1 MVAYMVRS
9 WQKRARKLFGIKS
22 RTKRERTFAYL
33 FKIRRA
39 LSRNIG
45 DDMAIYH
52 LSVKTGSR
60 GGGQSAKAKSD
71 YIEREGKYEKD
82 RDELAYSESG
92 NMPEW
97 AGDDPREYWAAA
109 DEHERANGS
118 LFKEVEF
125 ALPVELDERQQR
137 ELASS
142 FAADLTGGERLP
154 YTMAIHRGGGDNPHV
169 HLMISE
175 RGLDGHARD
184 AEQWFKRANKAKP
197 EKGGALKTRS
207 LNKEW
212 LANTRQAWETAA
224 NGALERAGRSERID
238 HRSLAA
244 QREEAIERGQVNRA
258 DELNRQPGVH
268 LGPERHRAQRGGPSR
283 VVELAERI
291 EQSNRADR
299 AEREQ
304 ERPRPAADEKAI
316 ADIAAEIAGIEA
328 RLKEIYDRTRA
339 AIDKRLEQVGRAIR
353 AGADA
358 VGRAGEDLVRAGSG
372 VGRAIQAGA
381 DAVGRTGRAFAG
393 GHQDI
398 RTAIRER
405 SEAPEGPI
413 SGVATAVKQIRKGTP
428 VVRAAS
434 QEGDRATRALNRTHR
449 SIGRSIV
456 ACRRFDLTVHQ
467 FSGELELVA
476 SLTRAEADQK
486 RKSGDQVGRV
496 EGPIESLLQEK
507 KREYLQREAEQERRY
522 TESKAAFVRSLD
534 DPYKTQ
540 TWDEKRLGDM
550 FQREYPTEANS
561 LRTAAI
567 EQQREREQQH
577 ERPKSRGYER

>member
-1 MVAYMVRS
+1 MS
-9 WQKRARKLFGIKS
+9 RK
-22 RTKRERTFAYL
+22 
-33 FKIRRA
+33 
-39 LSRNIG
+39 IG
-45 DDMAIYH
+45 DYMAIYH

-60 GGGQSAKAKSD
+60 IGGQSAKAKSE

-97 AGDDPREYWAAA
+97 AEDDPQKYWAAA

-125 ALPVELDERQQR
+125 AVPVELNERQQQ

-175 RGLDGHARD
+175 RGLDGHDRD
-184 AEQWFKRANKAKP
+184 AEQWFKRANKAAP

-207 LNKEW
+207 FMNKEW
-212 LANTRQAWETAA
+212 LENTRKAWETAA
-224 NGALERAGRSERID
+224 NTALDRAGRAERID

-244 QREEAIERGQVNRA
+244 QREEAIERGQVDRA

-304 ERPRPAADEKAI
+304 EGPRSAADEQAI
-316 ADIAAEIAGIEA
+316 ADKAAEIAGIEA

-339 AIDKRLEQVGRAIR
+339 AINRQLEQVRRAIRAGANAVGRTGKDLVRASSGVDRAIR

-358 VGRAGEDLVRAGSG
+358 VGR
-372 VGRAIQAGA
+372 
-381 DAVGRTGRAFAG
+381 TGRALAG
-393 GHQDI
+393 GHQEI
-398 RTAIRER
+398 GTAIRER

-413 SGVATAVKQIRKGTP
+413 PGLSTTVKEIRKGRS
-428 VVRAAS
+428 VIRGAS
-434 QEGDRATRALNRTHR
+434 QEGEQTAGTISIENRR
-449 SIGRSIV
+449 LGRS
-456 ACRRFDLTVHQ
+456 
-467 FSGELELVA
+467 LVA
-476 SLTRAEADQK
+476 SREFEQRVRQSSGEFERAVSLIRAEADQK
-486 RKSGDQVGRV
+486 QKAGNQVGRV
-496 EGPIESLLQEK
+496 EGPIESLLHKK
-507 KREYLQREAEQERRY
+507 KREAAARAKWEQEYAAGKDAYARSLDSSAPKLTRREEDLADEWKKQNWSEAMDMQRAAREAEWQRNRGRGGIER
-522 TESKAAFVRSLD
+522 
-534 DPYKTQ
+534 
-540 TWDEKRLGDM
+540 
-550 FQREYPTEANS
+550 
-561 LRTAAI
+561 
-567 EQQREREQQH
+567 
-577 ERPKSRGYER
+577 

>member
-1 MVAYMVRS
+1 
-9 WQKRARKLFGIKS
+9 
-22 RTKRERTFAYL
+22 
-33 FKIRRA
+33 
-39 LSRNIG
+39 
-45 DDMAIYH
+45 MAIYH

-97 AGDDPREYWAAA
+97 AEDDPQKYWEAA
-109 DEHERANGS
+109 DAHERANGS

-125 ALPVELDERQQR
+125 ALPVELDDGQQR

-142 FAADLTGGERLP
+142 FAAELTGGERLP

-184 AEQWFKRANKAKP
+184 AEQWFKRANKANP

-244 QREEAIERGQVNRA
+244 QRAESVERGQVDRA
-258 DELNRQPGVH
+258 DELSRPPGVH
-268 LGPERHRAQRGGPSR
+268 LGPERYRAQRGGTSR
-283 VVELAERI
+283 VVELSERI

-304 ERPRPAADEKAI
+304 EGSRFGADGRAG

-339 AIDKRLEQVGRAIR
+339 AIDSRLEQVGRAIR

-358 VGRAGEDLVRAGSG
+358 VGRAGKEIVRAGSG
-372 VGRAIQAGA
+372 LAEQYR
-381 DAVGRTGRAFAG
+381 
-393 GHQDI
+393 
-398 RTAIRER
+398 RER
-405 SEAPEGPI
+405 
-413 SGVATAVKQIRKGTP
+413 TQLAVQVERLKEDIKTFAQQY
-428 VVRAAS
+428 A
-434 QEGDRATRALNRTHR
+434 N
-449 SIGRSIV
+449 
-456 ACRRFDLTVHQ
+456 
-467 FSGELELVA
+467 
-476 SLTRAEADQK
+476 DQK
-486 RKSGDQVGRV
+486 REKDRYQGLPLQLNRFEKELQLFVQQV
-496 EGPIESLLQEK
+496 K
-507 KREYLQREAEQERRY
+507 KE
-522 TESKAAFVRSLD
+522 
-534 DPYKTQ
+534 
-540 TWDEKRLGDM
+540 
-550 FQREYPTEANS
+550 
-561 LRTAAI
+561 TA
-567 EQQREREQQH
+567 QRERLT
-577 ERPKSRGYER
+577 ERIEALGDLSLHVDGLTSQFASFRENLNLLLR

>member
-1 MVAYMVRS
+1 M
-9 WQKRARKLFGIKS
+9 RKTAMNLLTANPGICP
-22 RTKRERTFAYL
+22 
-33 FKIRRA
+33 
-39 LSRNIG
+39 NG
-45 DDMAIYH
+45 P
-52 LSVKTGSR
+52 
-60 GGGQSAKAKSD
+60 Q
-71 YIEREGKYEKD
+71 
-82 RDELAYSESG
+82 
-92 NMPEW
+92 
-97 AGDDPREYWAAA
+97 DDPQKYWAAT

-137 ELASS
+137 EVASS

-184 AEQWFKRANKAKP
+184 AETWFKRANKAAP

-207 LNKEW
+207 FMNKEW
-212 LANTRQAWETAA
+212 LENTRKAWETAA
-224 NGALERAGRSERID
+224 NTALERAGRSERID

-244 QREEAIERGQVNRA
+244 QRAEAIERGQVDRA
-258 DELNRQPGVH
+258 ADLSRQPGVH
-268 LGPERHRAQRGGPSR
+268 LGPERYRAERGGPSR

-291 EQSNRADR
+291 DQSNRADR
-299 AEREQ
+299 VEREQ
-304 ERPRPAADEKAI
+304 EGSRFGADGMAG

-372 VGRAIQAGA
+372 VGRAIQAGE
-381 DAVGRTGRAFAG
+381 DAVGRTGRAFEG

-398 RTAIRER
+398 RTATRER

-456 ACRRFDLTVHQ
+456 ACRRFDLTVRQ

-486 RKSGDQVGRV
+486 RKAGNQVGRV
-496 EGPIESLLQEK
+496 EGPIESLLHEK

-522 TESKAAFVRSLD
+522 TESKAAFERSLD
-534 DPYKTQ
+534 DPYKAQ
-540 TWDEKRLGDM
+540 TWEERRLVDM

-567 EQQREREQQH
+567 EKEQQQQ
-577 ERPKSRGYER
+577 ERTRDPGPIKDYGPSR

>member
-1 MVAYMVRS
+1 
-9 WQKRARKLFGIKS
+9 
-22 RTKRERTFAYL
+22 
-33 FKIRRA
+33 
-39 LSRNIG
+39 
-45 DDMAIYH
+45 MAIYH

-60 GGGQSAKAKSD
+60 GGGQSAKAKSE

-97 AGDDPREYWAAA
+97 AGDDPNKYWEAA

-118 LFKEVEF
+118 LFKEIEF

-154 YTMAIHRGGGDNPHV
+154 YTMAIHRGGGENPHV

-175 RGLDGHARD
+175 RGLDGHDRD
-184 AEQWFKRANKAKP
+184 AEQWFKRANKANP
-197 EKGGALKTRS
+197 EQGGALKTRS
-207 LNKEW
+207 FMNKEW
-212 LANTRQAWETAA
+212 LENTRRAWETAA
-224 NGALERAGRSERID
+224 NTALDRAGRAERID

-244 QREEAIERGQVNRA
+244 QRAEAIERGQVDRA

-304 ERPRPAADEKAI
+304 EGPRSAADEQAI
-316 ADIAAEIAGIEA
+316 ADKAAEIAGIEA

-339 AIDKRLEQVGRAIR
+339 AIARQLEQVRRAIR

-358 VGRAGEDLVRAGSG
+358 VGR
-372 VGRAIQAGA
+372 
-381 DAVGRTGRAFAG
+381 TGRALAG
-393 GHQDI
+393 GHQEI
-398 RTAIRER
+398 GTAIRER

-413 SGVATAVKQIRKGTP
+413 PGLSTTVKEIRKGRP
-428 VVRAAS
+428 VIRGAS
-434 QEGDRATRALNRTHR
+434 QEGEWTARTIGVAYR
-449 SIGRSIV
+449 SIGRS
-456 ACRRFDLTVHQ
+456 
-467 FSGELELVA
+467 LVA
-476 SLTRAEADQK
+476 SREFEQRVRQSSGEFERAVSLIRAEADQK
-486 RKSGDQVGRV
+486 QKAGNQVGRV
-496 EGPIESLLQEK
+496 EGPIESLLHKK
-507 KREYLQREAEQERRY
+507 KREAAARAKWEQEY
-522 TESKAAFVRSLD
+522 AAGKDAYARSLD
-534 DPYKTQ
+534 SSVPKLTRREEDLADEWKKKNWSEAMDMKIAARKADQ
-540 TWDEKRLGDM
+540 TLNRGDGW
-550 FQREYPTEANS
+550 
-561 LRTAAI
+561 I
-567 EQQREREQQH
+567 ER
-577 ERPKSRGYER
+577 

>member
-1 MVAYMVRS
+1 
-9 WQKRARKLFGIKS
+9 
-22 RTKRERTFAYL
+22 
-33 FKIRRA
+33 
-39 LSRNIG
+39 
-45 DDMAIYH
+45 MAIYH

-71 YIEREGKYEKD
+71 YIEREGKYEED

-97 AGDDPREYWAAA
+97 AEDDPQKYWEAA

-125 ALPVELDERQQR
+125 ALPVELDDGQQR
-137 ELASS
+137 ELTSS
-142 FAADLTGGERLP
+142 FAADLTGGVRLP

-175 RGLDGHARD
+175 RGLDGHARN
-184 AEQWFKRANKAKP
+184 AEQWFKRANKANP

-244 QREEAIERGQVNRA
+244 QRAEAIERGQVDRA
-258 DELNRQPGVH
+258 ADLSRQPGVH
-268 LGPERHRAQRGGPSR
+268 LGPERYRSERGGPSR

-291 EQSNRADR
+291 DQSNRADR
-299 AEREQ
+299 VEREQ
-304 ERPRPAADEKAI
+304 EGSRFGADGRAG

-339 AIDKRLEQVGRAIR
+339 AIDSRLEQVGRAIR

-358 VGRAGEDLVRAGSG
+358 VGRAGKDLVRAGSG

-381 DAVGRTGRAFAG
+381 DAVGRTGRAFEG

-398 RTAIRER
+398 RTATRER

-456 ACRRFDLTVHQ
+456 ACRRFDLTVRQ

-486 RKSGDQVGRV
+486 RKAGNQVGRV
-496 EGPIESLLQEK
+496 EGPIENLLHEK

-522 TESKAAFVRSLD
+522 TESKAAFERSLD
-534 DPYKTQ
+534 DPYKAQ
-540 TWDEKRLGDM
+540 TWEERRLVDV

-567 EQQREREQQH
+567 EKEQQQQ
-577 ERPKSRGYER
+577 ERGGGPDRSSDWRGR

>member
-1 MVAYMVRS
+1 
-9 WQKRARKLFGIKS
+9 
-22 RTKRERTFAYL
+22 
-33 FKIRRA
+33 
-39 LSRNIG
+39 
-45 DDMAIYH
+45 MAIYH

-60 GGGQSAKAKSD
+60 GGGQSAKAKSE

-97 AGDDPREYWAAA
+97 AGDDPNKYWEAA

-118 LFKEVEF
+118 LFKEIEF

-154 YTMAIHRGGGDNPHV
+154 YTMATHRGGGENPHV

-175 RGLDGHARD
+175 RGLDGHDRD
-184 AEQWFKRANKAKP
+184 AEQWFKRANKANP
-197 EKGGALKTRS
+197 EQGGALKTRS
-207 LNKEW
+207 FMNKEW
-212 LANTRQAWETAA
+212 LENTRQAWETAA
-224 NGALERAGRSERID
+224 NTALDRAGRVERID

-244 QREEAIERGQVNRA
+244 QRAEAIERGQVDRA

-304 ERPRPAADEKAI
+304 EGPRSAADEQAI
-316 ADIAAEIAGIEA
+316 ADKAAEIAGIEA

-339 AIDKRLEQVGRAIR
+339 AIDRQLEQVRRAIR

-358 VGRAGEDLVRAGSG
+358 VGR
-372 VGRAIQAGA
+372 
-381 DAVGRTGRAFAG
+381 TGRALG
-393 GHQDI
+393 RGHQEI
-398 RTAIRER
+398 GTAIRER

-413 SGVATAVKQIRKGTP
+413 PGLSTTVKEIRKGRP
-428 VVRAAS
+428 VIRGAS
-434 QEGDRATRALNRTHR
+434 QEGEWTARTIGVAYR
-449 SIGRSIV
+449 SIGRS
-456 ACRRFDLTVHQ
+456 
-467 FSGELELVA
+467 LVA
-476 SLTRAEADQK
+476 SREFEQRVRQSSGEFERAVSLIRAEADQK
-486 RKSGDQVGRV
+486 QKAGNQVGRV
-496 EGPIESLLQEK
+496 EGPIESLLHKKKQEAAA
-507 KREYLQREAEQERRY
+507 REKWEQEY
-522 TESKAAFVRSLD
+522 AAGKDAYARSLD
-534 DPYKTQ
+534 SSVPKLTRREEDLA
-540 TWDEKRLGDM
+540 DEWKKKNWSEAMDMNIAASGKLNRGDG
-550 FQREYPTEANS
+550 
-561 LRTAAI
+561 LI
-567 EQQREREQQH
+567 ER
-577 ERPKSRGYER
+577 

>member
-1 MVAYMVRS
+1 MS
-9 WQKRARKLFGIKS
+9 RK
-22 RTKRERTFAYL
+22 
-33 FKIRRA
+33 
-39 LSRNIG
+39 IG
-45 DDMAIYH
+45 DYMAIYH

-60 GGGQSAKAKSD
+60 IGGQSAKAKSE

-97 AGDDPREYWAAA
+97 AEDDPQKYWAAA

-125 ALPVELDERQQR
+125 AVPVELNERQQQ

-175 RGLDGHARD
+175 RGLDGHDRD
-184 AEQWFKRANKAKP
+184 AEQWFKRANKAAP

-207 LNKEW
+207 FMNKEW
-212 LANTRQAWETAA
+212 LENTRKAWETAA
-224 NGALERAGRSERID
+224 NTALDRAGRAERID

-244 QREEAIERGQVNRA
+244 QREEAIERGHVDRA

-291 EQSNRADR
+291 ERSNRADR

-304 ERPRPAADEKAI
+304 EGPRSAADEQAI
-316 ADIAAEIAGIEA
+316 ADKAAEIAGIEA

-339 AIDKRLEQVGRAIR
+339 AINRQLEQVRRAIRAGANAVGRTGKDLVRASSGVDRAIR

-358 VGRAGEDLVRAGSG
+358 VGR
-372 VGRAIQAGA
+372 
-381 DAVGRTGRAFAG
+381 TGRALAG
-393 GHQDI
+393 GHQEI
-398 RTAIRER
+398 STAIRER

-413 SGVATAVKQIRKGTP
+413 PGLSTTVKEIRKGRS
-428 VVRAAS
+428 VIRGAS
-434 QEGDRATRALNRTHR
+434 QEGEQTAGTLSIENRR
-449 SIGRSIV
+449 LGRS
-456 ACRRFDLTVHQ
+456 
-467 FSGELELVA
+467 LVA
-476 SLTRAEADQK
+476 SREFEQRVRQSSGEFERAVSLIRAEADQK
-486 RKSGDQVGRV
+486 QQSENQVGRV
-496 EGPIESLLQEK
+496 EGPIESLLHKK
-507 KREYLQREAEQERRY
+507 KREAAARAKWEQEYAAGKDAYARSLDSSVPKLTRREEDLADEWKKQNWSEAMDMQRAAREAEWQRDPGRGGIER
-522 TESKAAFVRSLD
+522 
-534 DPYKTQ
+534 
-540 TWDEKRLGDM
+540 
-550 FQREYPTEANS
+550 
-561 LRTAAI
+561 
-567 EQQREREQQH
+567 
-577 ERPKSRGYER
+577 

>member
-1 MVAYMVRS
+1 
-9 WQKRARKLFGIKS
+9 
-22 RTKRERTFAYL
+22 
-33 FKIRRA
+33 
-39 LSRNIG
+39 
-45 DDMAIYH
+45 MAIYH

-60 GGGQSAKAKSD
+60 GGWQSAKAKSD

-125 ALPVELDERQQR
+125 ALPVELDDGQQR

-142 FAADLTGGERLP
+142 FAAELTGEERLP

-184 AEQWFKRANKAKP
+184 AEQWFKRANKANP

-244 QREEAIERGQVNRA
+244 QRAEAIERGQVNRA

-291 EQSNRADR
+291 ERSNREDR

-304 ERPRPAADEKAI
+304 EGPRSAANEQAI
-316 ADIAAEIAGIEA
+316 ADKAAEIAGIEA

-339 AIDKRLEQVGRAIR
+339 AIDRRLEQVGRAIR
-353 AGADA
+353 AGANA
-358 VGRAGEDLVRAGSG
+358 VGRTGKELVRARSG

-456 ACRRFDLTVHQ
+456 ACRRFDLTVRQ

-486 RKSGDQVGRV
+486 RKAGNQVGRV
-496 EGPIESLLQEK
+496 EGPIESLLHEK

-522 TESKAAFVRSLD
+522 TESKAAFERSLD
-534 DPYKTQ
+534 DPYKAQ
-540 TWDEKRLGDM
+540 TWEERHLVDV

-567 EQQREREQQH
+567 EKEQQQEPDRDH
-577 ERPKSRGYER
+577 GPERDSGPSR

>member
-1 MVAYMVRS
+1 
-9 WQKRARKLFGIKS
+9 
-22 RTKRERTFAYL
+22 
-33 FKIRRA
+33 
-39 LSRNIG
+39 
-45 DDMAIYH
+45 MAIYH

-97 AGDDPREYWAAA
+97 AEDDPQKYWAAA
-109 DEHERANGS
+109 DAHERANGS

-125 ALPVELDERQQR
+125 ALPVELDDGQQR

-142 FAADLTGGERLP
+142 FAAELTGGERLP

-184 AEQWFKRANKAKP
+184 AEQWFKRANKANP

-244 QREEAIERGQVNRA
+244 QREEAVERGQVDRA
-258 DELNRQPGVH
+258 DELSRTPGVH
-268 LGPERHRAQRGGPSR
+268 LGPERYRAQRGGTSR
-283 VVELAERI
+283 VVELSERI

-304 ERPRPAADEKAI
+304 EGSRFGADGRAG

-339 AIDKRLEQVGRAIR
+339 AIDSRLEQVGRAIR

-358 VGRAGEDLVRAGSG
+358 VGRAGEELVRAGSG

-381 DAVGRTGRAFAG
+381 DAVGRTGRAFEG

-434 QEGDRATRALNRTHR
+434 QEGDSATRALNRTHR

-456 ACRRFDLTVHQ
+456 ACRRFDLTVRQ

-486 RKSGDQVGRV
+486 RKAGNQVGRV
-496 EGPIESLLQEK
+496 EGPIENLLHEK

-522 TESKAAFVRSLD
+522 TESKAAFERSLD
-534 DPYKTQ
+534 APYKAQ
-540 TWDEKRLGDM
+540 TWEERRLVDV

-567 EQQREREQQH
+567 EKEQQQEQ
-577 ERPKSRGYER
+577 ERGGGPERDSGPSR

>member
-1 MVAYMVRS
+1 MRKTAMNLLTANPGICRNGPRTIP
-9 WQKRARKLFGIKS
+9 QK
-22 RTKRERTFAYL
+22 
-33 FKIRRA
+33 
-39 LSRNIG
+39 
-45 DDMAIYH
+45 
-52 LSVKTGSR
+52 
-60 GGGQSAKAKSD
+60 
-71 YIEREGKYEKD
+71 
-82 RDELAYSESG
+82 
-92 NMPEW
+92 
-97 AGDDPREYWAAA
+97 YWAAA
-109 DEHERANGS
+109 DAHERANGS

-125 ALPVELDERQQR
+125 ALPVELDDGQQR

-142 FAADLTGGERLP
+142 FAAELTGGERLP

-184 AEQWFKRANKAKP
+184 AEQWFKRANKANP

-244 QREEAIERGQVNRA
+244 QRAEAVERGQVDRA
-258 DELNRQPGVH
+258 DELSRPPGVH
-268 LGPERHRAQRGGPSR
+268 LGPERYRAQRGGTSR
-283 VVELAERI
+283 VVELSERI

-304 ERPRPAADEKAI
+304 EGSRFGADGRAG

-339 AIDKRLEQVGRAIR
+339 AIDSRLEQVGRAIR

-358 VGRAGEDLVRAGSG
+358 VGRAGKELVRAGSG
-372 VGRAIQAGA
+372 VGRAIQAGE
-381 DAVGRTGRAFAG
+381 DAVGRTGRAFEG

-434 QEGDRATRALNRTHR
+434 QEGDSATRALNRTHR

-456 ACRRFDLTVHQ
+456 ACRRFDLTVRQ

-486 RKSGDQVGRV
+486 RKAGNQVGRV
-496 EGPIESLLQEK
+496 EGPIENLLHEK

-522 TESKAAFVRSLD
+522 TESKAAFERSLD
-534 DPYKTQ
+534 DPYKAQ
-540 TWDEKRLGDM
+540 MWEERRLVDV

-567 EQQREREQQH
+567 EKEQQQEQ
-577 ERPKSRGYER
+577 ERGGGSERDYGPSR

>member
-1 MVAYMVRS
+1 
-9 WQKRARKLFGIKS
+9 
-22 RTKRERTFAYL
+22 
-33 FKIRRA
+33 
-39 LSRNIG
+39 
-45 DDMAIYH
+45 MAIYH
-52 LSVKTGSR
+52 LSVKVGSR
-60 GGGQSAKAKSD
+60 IGGQSAKAKSD

-97 AGDDPREYWAAA
+97 AQDDHQKYWAAT

-184 AEQWFKRANKAKP
+184 AETWFKRANKAAP

-207 LNKEW
+207 FMNKEW
-212 LANTRQAWETAA
+212 LENTRKAWETAA
-224 NGALERAGRSERID
+224 NTALERAGRSERID

-244 QREEAIERGQVNRA
+244 QRAEAIERGQVDRA
-258 DELNRQPGVH
+258 DDLSRQPGVH
-268 LGPERHRAQRGGPSR
+268 LGPERYRAERGGPSR

-291 EQSNRADR
+291 DQSNRADR
-299 AEREQ
+299 VEREQ
-304 ERPRPAADEKAI
+304 EGSRFGADGRAG

-381 DAVGRTGRAFAG
+381 DAVGRTGRAFEG

-398 RTAIRER
+398 RTATRER

-456 ACRRFDLTVHQ
+456 ACRRFDLTVRQ

-486 RKSGDQVGRV
+486 RKAGNQVGRV
-496 EGPIESLLQEK
+496 EGPIESLLHEK

-522 TESKAAFVRSLD
+522 TESKAAFERSLD
-534 DPYKTQ
+534 DPYKAQ
-540 TWDEKRLGDM
+540 TWEERRLVDM

-567 EQQREREQQH
+567 EKEQQQQ
-577 ERPKSRGYER
+577 ERTRDPGPIKDYGPSR

>member
-1 MVAYMVRS
+1 
-9 WQKRARKLFGIKS
+9 
-22 RTKRERTFAYL
+22 
-33 FKIRRA
+33 
-39 LSRNIG
+39 
-45 DDMAIYH
+45 MAIYH

-60 GGGQSAKAKSD
+60 GGWQSAKAKSD

-109 DEHERANGS
+109 DAHERANGS

-125 ALPVELDERQQR
+125 ALPVELDDGQQR

-142 FAADLTGGERLP
+142 FAAELTGEERLP

-184 AEQWFKRANKAKP
+184 AEQWFKRANKANP

-244 QREEAIERGQVNRA
+244 QRAEAIERGQVNRA

-291 EQSNRADR
+291 ERSNREDR

-304 ERPRPAADEKAI
+304 EGPRSAANEQAI
-316 ADIAAEIAGIEA
+316 ADKAAEIAGIEA

-339 AIDKRLEQVGRAIR
+339 AIDRRLEQVGRAIR
-353 AGADA
+353 AGANA
-358 VGRAGEDLVRAGSG
+358 VGRTGKELVRARSG

-456 ACRRFDLTVHQ
+456 ACRRFDLTVRQ

-486 RKSGDQVGRV
+486 RKAGNQVGRV
-496 EGPIESLLQEK
+496 EGPIESLLHEK

-522 TESKAAFVRSLD
+522 TESKAAFERSLD
-534 DPYKTQ
+534 DPYKAQ
-540 TWDEKRLGDM
+540 TWEERHLVDV

-567 EQQREREQQH
+567 EKEQQQEPDRDH
-577 ERPKSRGYER
+577 GPERDSGPSR

>member
-1 MVAYMVRS
+1 
-9 WQKRARKLFGIKS
+9 
-22 RTKRERTFAYL
+22 
-33 FKIRRA
+33 
-39 LSRNIG
+39 
-45 DDMAIYH
+45 MAIYH

-97 AGDDPREYWAAA
+97 AEDDPQKYWEAA
-109 DEHERANGS
+109 DAHERANGS

-125 ALPVELDERQQR
+125 ALPVELDDGQQR

-142 FAADLTGGERLP
+142 FAAELTGGERLP

-184 AEQWFKRANKAKP
+184 AEQWFKRANKANP

-244 QREEAIERGQVNRA
+244 QRAESVERGQVDRA
-258 DELNRQPGVH
+258 DELSRPPGVH
-268 LGPERHRAQRGGPSR
+268 LGPERYRAQRGGTSR
-283 VVELAERI
+283 VVELSERI

-304 ERPRPAADEKAI
+304 EGSRFGADGRAG

-339 AIDKRLEQVGRAIR
+339 AIDSRLEQVGRAIR

-358 VGRAGEDLVRAGSG
+358 VGRAGKEIVRAGSG
-372 VGRAIQAGA
+372 VGRAIQAGE
-381 DAVGRTGRAFAG
+381 DAVGRTGRAFEG

-405 SEAPEGPI
+405 SEAREGPI

-456 ACRRFDLTVHQ
+456 ACRRFDLTVRQ

-486 RKSGDQVGRV
+486 RKAGNQVGRV
-496 EGPIESLLQEK
+496 EGPIENLLHEK

-522 TESKAAFVRSLD
+522 TESKAAFEHSLD
-534 DPYKTQ
+534 DPYKAQ
-540 TWDEKRLGDM
+540 TWEERRLVDV

-567 EQQREREQQH
+567 EKEQQQQ
-577 ERPKSRGYER
+577 ERTRDPGPIKDYGPSR